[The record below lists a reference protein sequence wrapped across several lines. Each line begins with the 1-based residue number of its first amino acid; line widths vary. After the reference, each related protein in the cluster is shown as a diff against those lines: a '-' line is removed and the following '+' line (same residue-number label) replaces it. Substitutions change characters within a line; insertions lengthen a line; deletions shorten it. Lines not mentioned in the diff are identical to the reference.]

1 MTAGGGTALIAVDL
15 QNDFSTGFPG
25 DPAALDRVTTNAA
38 RAVDAARRG
47 GTEVVFVRFVG
58 DVAYQRPSWRRRD
71 ELLGK
76 LPKCRE
82 GSDGA
87 AFHKVAPAPG
97 ERVFTKR
104 ACFDA
109 FLSDG
114 SGGDGF
120 GGDGS
125 GGDGFGGD
133 GFGGDGFGR
142 YLVGRGVE
150 HLVFVGLF
158 TDVCVDSTARTAF
171 QKGFHVTVL
180 TDCTASL
187 HLPDAEILRFMRLV
201 YGARTTTLTPE
212 EAAAWATSTP
222 IQVPA
227 PASSPASSP
236 APAPFPASKAASG

>member
-15 QNDFSTGFPG
+15 QSDFSAGFPG
-25 DPAALDRVTTNAA
+25 DPTALDRVTTNAA
-38 RAVDAARRG
+38 RAVDAARHG

-58 DVAYQRPSWRRRD
+58 DVEHQRPSWRRRD

-76 LPKCRE
+76 RPKCRE
-82 GSDGA
+82 GSSGA
-87 AFHKVAPAPG
+87 EFHKVAPAPG

-114 SGGDGF
+114 FERHLSE
-120 GGDGS
+120 
-125 GGDGFGGD
+125 
-133 GFGGDGFGR
+133 
-142 YLVGRGVE
+142 RGVG

-212 EAAAWATSTP
+212 EAAAWATSTA
-222 IQVPA
+222 I
-227 PASSPASSP
+227 
-236 APAPFPASKAASG
+236 PFPAASPAAPPTPARGSARASRAASA